1 MNHCKINK
9 SSKPIVSGIPPKKYL
24 DKKTDMK
31 EKQPEHYPVPVDQ
44 EVIDNYLWYRNMLE
58 EFKQQKL
65 TLLENNT
72 KFRKHLRVFESRK
85 DDNILVYTR
94 IKKALKEND
103 EMLFEM
109 LLKIERNIE
118 ELREIVERNKHLED
132 RI

>member
-9 SSKPIVSGIPPKKYL
+9 LSKPIVSGIPPKKYL

-44 EVIDNYLWYRNMLE
+44 EIIDNYLWYRNMLE

-65 TLLENNT
+65 TLLEDNT
-72 KFRKHLRVFESRK
+72 KFRKHLRVLESRNN
-85 DDNILVYTR
+85 DDIFLYSR
-94 IKKALKEND
+94 IKKALKEN
-103 EMLFEM
+103 EET
-109 LLKIERNIE
+109 LLRLGCNIE

>member
-9 SSKPIVSGIPPKKYL
+9 SSKPTVSVMPLKKYL
-24 DKKTDMK
+24 DKKTVMQ

-44 EVIDNYLWYRNMLE
+44 EVIDNYLWYKNMLE
-58 EFKQQKL
+58 KFEQQKI
-65 TLLENNT
+65 EAERNT
-72 KFRKHLRVFESRK
+72 SLRKFVRVFESRK

-94 IKKALKEND
+94 IKKALKEN
-103 EMLFEM
+103 EET
-109 LLKIERNIE
+109 LLRLGCNIE

>member
-9 SSKPIVSGIPPKKYL
+9 SSKPTVSVMPLKKYL
-24 DKKTDMK
+24 DKKTVMQ

-44 EVIDNYLWYRNMLE
+44 EVIDNYLWYKNMLE
-58 EFKQQKL
+58 KFEQQKI
-65 TLLENNT
+65 EAERNT
-72 KFRKHLRVFESRK
+72 SLRKFVRVFESRK
-85 DDNILVYTR
+85 DDNIFVYTR

-103 EMLFEM
+103 EM

>member
-1 MNHCKINK
+1 
-9 SSKPIVSGIPPKKYL
+9 
-24 DKKTDMK
+24 
-31 EKQPEHYPVPVDQ
+31 
-44 EVIDNYLWYRNMLE
+44 MLE
-58 EFKQQKL
+58 KFEQQKI
-65 TLLENNT
+65 EAERNT
-72 KFRKHLRVFESRK
+72 SLRKFVRVFESRK

>member
-1 MNHCKINK
+1 M
-9 SSKPIVSGIPPKKYL
+9 L
-24 DKKTDMK
+24 
-31 EKQPEHYPVPVDQ
+31 VDQ

-65 TLLENNT
+65 TLLEDNT
-72 KFRKHLRVFESRK
+72 KFRKHLRVLESRNN
-85 DDNILVYTR
+85 DDIFLYSR

-103 EMLFEM
+103 EM